1 MASGPVARSL
11 FFQQRFNG
19 LAALGAKWAAGL
31 EPAPWRRIERQKHL
45 AP

>member
-1 MASGPVARSL
+1 MAGGAVAWAL
-11 FFQQRFNG
+11 FFQQRFDG
-19 LAALGAKWAAGL
+19 FAALDAKRAAGL